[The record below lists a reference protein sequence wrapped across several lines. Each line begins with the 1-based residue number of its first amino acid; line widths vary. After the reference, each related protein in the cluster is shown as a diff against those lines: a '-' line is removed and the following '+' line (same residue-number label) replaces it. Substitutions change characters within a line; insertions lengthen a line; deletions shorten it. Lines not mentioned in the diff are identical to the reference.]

1 MRLGPI
7 FIGWR
12 LLSSAELS
20 EFELPNDRPWQ
31 GWCVEWFGPEYR
43 AVSLPQYRRLWRA
56 ARGE

>member
-43 AVSLPQYRRLWRA
+43 TGFCLLVRPVI
-56 ARGE
+56 ARGYA